1 MCYLLHT
8 YHQMCPGL
16 RIAGLLWE
24 DGQALSDGK
33 EDFWHALG
41 RWSGPI
47 RQLWRISGMLW
58 EDGQAPSDSCGGGN
72 ADLLQEDGQAPSDSC
87 GEFLACS
94 GKMVRPKLWRRRKEE
109 TGPTDSRRSAQEE
122 RRDCAGKR
130 QAPSDC
136 CGGFLECSGKMVRPH
151 QSAVEDFW
159 SALGRW
165 SGPIRADALGKSAR
179 EMVRPAMEDCW
190 LVPGRWSGPIRQLW
204 RISGLLQDDGQAP
217 SDGCGGFLA
226 CSRTMVR
233 SCTVD
238 FGVLWEEGFNTYNG
252 SDGHPGVLT
261 GLDLWERR
269 ESHCPMLYSPWS
281 PRRVILV
288 YQGWLGLQAILGH
301 WGLAPQVEG
310 APGTPEAAQA
320 DLSIP
325 LRFLRLKYSSVRQN
339 ITYDCGSGVDGFTKM
354 RHQAAD
360 STTFQFGVGTEVH
373 VMHSYVHTG
382 LLACSRKMVRSM
394 TIRISGVLW
403 EDGQAPSDSCGEF
416 LECSWKMIRP
426 HQTAVEDAL
435 GR

>member
-1 MCYLLHT
+1 MVRPY
-8 YHQMCPGL
+8 QM
-16 RIAGLLWE
+16 A
-24 DGQALSDGK
+24 K

-72 ADLLQEDGQAPSDSC
+72 ADLLQEDDGQAQVCGFLECSGKIDDQAPSDSYGGFLACSRKMVMSRTEDFWLALGRWSGPIRLLWRISGVLWEDGQAPSDS
-87 GEFLACS
+87 
-94 GKMVRPKLWRRRKEE
+94 
-109 TGPTDSRRSAQEE
+109 
-122 RRDCAGKR
+122 
-130 QAPSDC
+130 

-151 QSAVEDFW
+151 QKAVEYFWHALGRWKMVRLHQTAVEDFW
-159 SALGRW
+159 LA
-165 SGPIRADALGKSAR
+165 
-179 EMVRPAMEDCW
+179 
-190 LVPGRWSGPIRQLW
+190 PGRWSGPIRWLW
-204 RISGLLQDDGQAP
+204 RISGMLQDYVSQ
-217 SDGCGGFLA
+217 
-226 CSRTMVR
+226 
-233 SCTVD
+233 
-238 FGVLWEEGFNTYNG
+238 GFNTYNG

-269 ESHCPMLYSPWS
+269 ESHCPMLYSPRS

-288 YQGWLGLQAILGH
+288 YQGWLGLQAIL
-301 WGLAPQVEG
+301 LAPQVEG
-310 APGTPEAAQA
+310 APGTPEAAA

-360 STTFQFGVGTEVH
+360 STTFQFGVGTEEDGQVH
-373 VMHSYVHTG
+373 DYKDFWSALG
-382 LLACSRKMVRSM
+382 RWSGPIRQLW
-394 TIRISGVLW
+394 RISG
-403 EDGQAPSDSCGEF
+403 
-416 LECSWKMIRP
+416 KMIRP